1 MRPLILAFLALL
13 FGCSV
18 GPTMPLPATVELS
31 DELSA
36 DQVEGTL
43 AAVEAWNQAVPGII
57 VATKVRHT
65 PSKKERS
72 IFVAPG
78 TPARA
83 ADGHAETTF
92 CRSSVVLADH
102 KAPLTFRIVAHEFG
116 HAFGL
121 DHTTDPTSVMS
132 PTGKLITDEDAEDGA
147 RALRNRHENHRACV
161 NKEWLG
167 LN

>member
-1 MRPLILAFLALL
+1 MRPVILAFALL

-18 GPTMPLPATVELS
+18 GPTMPLPASVELS
-31 DELSA
+31 DELSP

-43 AAVEAWNQAVPGII
+43 AAVEAWNKAVPGII
-57 VATKVRHT
+57 VATQMRHT
-65 PSKKERS
+65 ASKKERT

-78 TPARA
+78 TPTRA

-102 KAPLTFRIVAHEFG
+102 KAHLSFRIVAHEFG

-121 DHTTDPTSVMS
+121 NHTTDPTSVMS
-132 PTGKLITDEDAEDGA
+132 PTGARITDEDAADGA
-147 RALRNRHENHRACV
+147 RALRNRAENHRACV

-167 LN
+167 LD